1 MTSSL
6 RSDGDRKSPPPRTR
20 PSRQRDA
27 FFDNAKYLAIVLV
40 GVGHAWGQILDGNRT
55 VETLYRVLYTFHM
68 PAFIVISGYFSRSF
82 DLSPK
87 RVRRLITGVVV
98 PYVVFE
104 VAYALHRRV
113 SEDPGNDISL
123 LDPTYLL
130 WFLCA
135 LFVWRLTTPLWQT
148 LRWPL
153 PIALGIAALASVTPT
168 VGNDMNMQRVL
179 QFLPCFVLG
188 LLLRPEHFQ
197 LVRRRSVRIW
207 SVPVVAAALVI
218 AWWSVP
224 RMETGWFY
232 RNASVQ
238 DTSAPWWSGP
248 VLTLALFG
256 CSVVLTACFFAWVP
270 GRRMWFTALG
280 AGTIYGYLLHGFL
293 VKEGDYTGWFQQP
306 FLDRPLGEIG
316 LTVLGATAVTL
327 LCTRPVQRV
336 LRYVV
341 EPRMDWAFGRDPG
354 DAARGAGSGTR
365 QPVPA
370 HARRPPS
377 PPLRTPAARRSPS
390 RTGGSPLT
398 EKGAHPR
405 VLLGQSCAGGPVED
419 GQPRGVG
426 VVRQVGLLDEP
437 RAGGGQDPRGVRLGR
452 LPRPLGEGQDD
463 VLGTAAQRRL
473 GQPPLGQRVVLHGV
487 VQPGGRDLLGVA
499 AAPPH
504 ALGDGPQVLGVR
516 PARLVGLSGV
526 GGAGRGLH
534 LGQGERRGGR
544 SGVVG
549 QGRHGRH
556 GRHGPSMRRGPQSV
570 AGADWAVG
578 PSRQISSSA
587 RSSLTSLATASIRC
601 QAAPWKP
608 PAT

>member
-168 VGNDMNMQRVL
+168 VGNDLNMQRVL

-207 SVPVVAAALVI
+207 SVPVVAAALEI

-354 DAARGAGSGTR
+354 DAARGRGKRDQAAGPG
-365 QPVPA
+365 
-370 HARRPPS
+370 ARETS
-377 PPLRTPAARRSPS
+377 TEPAASN
-390 RTGGSPLT
+390 
-398 EKGAHPR
+398 
-405 VLLGQSCAGGPVED
+405 AGGEKV
-419 GQPRGVG
+419 
-426 VVRQVGLLDEP
+426 
-437 RAGGGQDPRGVRLGR
+437 
-452 LPRPLGEGQDD
+452 
-463 VLGTAAQRRL
+463 
-473 GQPPLGQRVVLHGV
+473 
-487 VQPGGRDLLGVA
+487 
-499 AAPPH
+499 
-504 ALGDGPQVLGVR
+504 
-516 PARLVGLSGV
+516 
-526 GGAGRGLH
+526 
-534 LGQGERRGGR
+534 
-544 SGVVG
+544 
-549 QGRHGRH
+549 
-556 GRHGPSMRRGPQSV
+556 SV
-570 AGADWAVG
+570 
-578 PSRQISSSA
+578 
-587 RSSLTSLATASIRC
+587 
-601 QAAPWKP
+601 
-608 PAT
+608 